1 MRARPR
7 GPDTHPLTPRT
18 HVDSLGD
25 AIARFEWKLEG
36 MSHGGTAVLGQA
48 ACIGLNRTAYINFL
62 NGHHSNI
69 Y

>member
-25 AIARFEWKLEG
+25 AIARFEWKLECHMG
-36 MSHGGTAVLGQA
+36 HGCAGAG
-48 ACIGLNRTAYINFL
+48 GLYWIEQNRVHQFL